1 MKFIN
6 FSYAKKQALRTAA
19 PTTAAFVWQ
28 LILNFLLYR
37 ILSMKRKEKL
47 AQANVFTIN
56 KTRKR
61 QEGKHNFCA

>member
-1 MKFIN
+1 M
-6 FSYAKKQALRTAA
+6 LTAA
-19 PTTAAFVWQ
+19 PTTAALVWQ

>member
-1 MKFIN
+1 MQKT
-6 FSYAKKQALRTAA
+6 SSAHCCTDHRST
-19 PTTAAFVWQ
+19 FVWQ